1 MQRVRGPAALS
12 GFCVKCFTRATDA
25 STWAKLNYQIRHAP
39 NQTETKRFR
48 LAWPEQ
54 ILTSHARPIGFLM
67 RAAHEPHLELSALA
81 RQHVDKD
88 KDVKFRKFDLS
99 ARGGLLARVRLCTN
113 ICAAMNMLFTGGE
126 YNLLDFK
133 PENVLVTAD
142 GRVTL
147 VDLDS
152 VQIRD
157 RGQII
162 YPGLAGTEGYK
173 PPEGA
178 SINPPDSAKDKHWD
192 AFSLAVVLY
201 QVLVGAPPFAG
212 TFHPPYDKYHEMDE
226 RVRAGLFVYGDREKH
241 LKLRPKQHDTFTAL
255 SPELQMLFKRA
266 LSLGDR
272 AKRPNV
278 SDWGA
283 ALARFSGAGSTA
295 ANFRPVAPPKAKPKG
310 GSRPS
315 PAAFWP
321 PPGMAAPAPNAA
333 GGGSTASPNIP
344 FGRIIGLTIGGLF
357 VVGMLSELVSC
368 ASSIINPSSPSV
380 RTTSP
385 PVPVPPSSDYSQPE
399 EAAEPPPRYSIR
411 PFPASIPY
419 LIDSPDSGVWIQ
431 LGPGRDYASGPLL
444 RHGDEVTGHGSTIGE
459 DGVTWISITGPDGTS
474 GFIMER
480 LLRAAAVGGSQ
491 SAGPSFACSGTLS
504 WDERAICEDADLA
517 AKDRQMVSA
526 YRDLLASLSGP
537 NRQNLMNDQ
546 AKWLRERR
554 DCPDS
559 LCLSVS
565 YYSRIRALQSWSSNV
580 PIDEPADARRPS
592 GPRPNSLPQQPVR
605 DVDQAG
611 DERARVR
618 AERARARADRA
629 KNRAQGA
636 GNREGYVAP
645 AEGPICI
652 LPSGQEARVGEQR
665 CRELSGVIY
674 Q

>member
-1 MQRVRGPAALS
+1 MVARRLSERSPLIAFPVESLFTPQRDFCGFTMRRVVDSWKIFELCVPKSRRQSFPDADYRFLVRAAINMA
-12 GFCVKCFTRATDA
+12 RAVAAAHAT
-25 STWAKLNYQIRHAP
+25 STIVGDLN
-39 NQTETKRFR
+39 NE
-48 LAWPEQ
+48 
-54 ILTSHARPIGFLM
+54 GFLIS
-67 RAAHEPHLELSALA
+67 RQAIVSLIDADSFQIPDGKGGHYLCRVKRIEYTPPELIG
-81 RQHVDKD
+81 
-88 KDVKFRKFDLS
+88 LS
-99 ARGGLLARVRLCTN
+99 LSRTVRTPN
-113 ICAAMNMLFTGGE
+113 HDAF
-126 YNLLDFK
+126 
-133 PENVLVTAD
+133 
-142 GRVTL
+142 
-147 VDLDS
+147 
-152 VQIRD
+152 
-157 RGQII
+157 
-162 YPGLAGTEGYK
+162 GLA
-173 PPEGA
+173 
-178 SINPPDSAKDKHWD
+178 
-192 AFSLAVVLY
+192 VLIF
-201 QVLVGAPPFAG
+201 QLLFMGRHPFAG
-212 TFHPPYDKYHEMDE
+212 TPKRGDIPIAEAI
-226 RVRAGLFVYGDREKH
+226 RLSRFVYS
-241 LKLRPKQHDTFTAL
+241 LKRNVGL
-255 SPELQMLFKRA
+255 SPPIGMPSLHDFPSDIAKAFEEAFSSNDNSPRPSADQWVTLLTSLERGLRSCGISKFHAYPAGASACIWCSAERA
-266 LSLGDR
+266 LGLPLFGDAQPAMHR
-272 AKRPNV
+272 RGGMLISAGAWP
-278 SDWGA
+278 SPPQPA
-283 ALARFSGAGSTA
+283 ALA
-295 ANFRPVAPPKAKPKG
+295 PVPPPPPP
-310 GSRPS
+310 PS
-315 PAAFWP
+315 PP
-321 PPGMAAPAPNAA
+321 
-333 GGGSTASPNIP
+333 SPMP
-344 FGRIIGLTIGGLF
+344 IGTLIGWGIAILF
-357 VVGMLSELVSC
+357 VIGMLSELVSC
-368 ASSIINPSSPSV
+368 ASSIISPPPSSV

-385 PVPVPPSSDYSQPE
+385 PVPVSPSVDYSQPE

-411 PFPASIPY
+411 PFPAPISY

-444 RHGDEVTGHGSTIGE
+444 RHGDEVTGNGSIIGE
-459 DGVTWISITGPDGTS
+459 DGVNWISITGPDGTS

-480 LLRAAAVGGSQ
+480 LLRPAAVGGSQ

-605 DVDQAG
+605 DVDQVG